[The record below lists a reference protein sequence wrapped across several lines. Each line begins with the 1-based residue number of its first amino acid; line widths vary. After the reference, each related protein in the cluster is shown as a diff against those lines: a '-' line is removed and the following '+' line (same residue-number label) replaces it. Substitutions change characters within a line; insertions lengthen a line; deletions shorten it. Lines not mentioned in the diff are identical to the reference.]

1 MLRVKRW
8 RYYCEFCKKS
18 GASGGHM
25 AAHERACTANPHREC
40 GMCREAG
47 IEQSPIEDLITAL
60 LCKGTDYEEGLKV
73 LYEICSCPA
82 CILATIRQSK
92 VQKVAECEDEEGIYL
107 SFDFKEAKKD
117 FWADLREQRS
127 YY

>member
-1 MLRVKRW
+1 MRKVKRW

-47 IEQSPIEDLITAL
+47 LTQQRMEDLITAL
-60 LCKGTDYEEGLKV
+60 LCKGTDHEEGLKV
-73 LYEICSCPA
+73 LIEVAEGCPS
-82 CILATIRQSK
+82 CILAAIRQSK
-92 VQKVAECEDEEGIYL
+92 IQKFAEDEGEEGVYL
-107 SFDFKEAKKD
+107 SFNFKEAKKE
-117 FWADLREQRS
+117 FWDNINDDRDN
-127 YY
+127 